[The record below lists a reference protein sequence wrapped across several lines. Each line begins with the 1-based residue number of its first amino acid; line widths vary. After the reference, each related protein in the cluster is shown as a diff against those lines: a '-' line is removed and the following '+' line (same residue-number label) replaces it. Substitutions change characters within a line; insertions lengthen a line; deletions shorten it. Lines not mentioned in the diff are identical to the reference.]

1 MAGLLWLVW
10 ADLGLPLDA
19 LPSLGVE
26 KIRTWV
32 VDRSHGHVLR
42 AAGHTADTK
51 PTPAATAAFRLVY
64 PAPERT
70 QRPPQRLWRPQKRAA
85 SAQQGGLRQTVV

>member
-10 ADLGLPLDA
+10 ADLGLPLDP

-42 AAGHTADTK
+42 AAGHTADK
-51 PTPAATAAFRLVY
+51 LS
-64 PAPERT
+64 
-70 QRPPQRLWRPQKRAA
+70 RPFCI
-85 SAQQGGLRQTVV
+85 GLDSSLRRSSGVARCGSPGTMRKA